1 MLQLSATIG
10 ISSLTRLRWQQFKT
24 YGMPSVL
31 SPGLRDRSQIK
42 FKPFVGKNIVL
53 HLSKTKDLFLV
64 FLLFDFFCIFFFFN
78 VRNKEN
84 ERNGSK
90 I

>member
-1 MLQLSATIG
+1 
-10 ISSLTRLRWQQFKT
+10 
-24 YGMPSVL
+24 MPSVL
-31 SPGLRDRSQIK
+31 SPGLRDRPQIK

-90 I
+90 S